1 MKTVLNHKGFTL
13 AEMAIALAISS
24 IAMTLIY
31 ATFNTQ
37 RLAFTTQQQ
46 TAVMQQNIRSAM
58 SFVETEIRMAGFEG
72 FDTATMMPRNTGT
85 GIIAANAA
93 TFVFSADFDDN
104 GSLDAG
110 DTITY
115 TLSGNTLTR
124 NSEIMAY
131 DIEAVGFAYAFEDS
145 ADADN
150 DLELSNGEII
160 WAIDQDGDG
169 VLDRSLDTSGDGVV
183 DISDSAAGTDLNTMI
198 DDDGDSL
205 GNISID
211 RIRTVRIWI
220 LARTRAPIKGYADTS
235 SYKVGTQVVFKND
248 GFRHNLL
255 TSTIKCRNLGLM

>member
-1 MKTVLNHKGFTL
+1 MKTILNHKGFTL
-13 AEMAIALAISS
+13 AEMAVALAISS

-58 SFVETEIRMAGFEG
+58 SFVETEVRMAGFEG
-72 FDTATMMPRNTGT
+72 FDTATMMPRNTGA
-85 GIIAANAA
+85 GITIANAA
-93 TFVFSADFDDN
+93 TFEFSADFDDD
-104 GSLDAG
+104 GSLAG

-124 NSEIMAY
+124 NGVVMAY

-150 DLELSNGEII
+150 NLEMSNGEII

-183 DISDSAAGTDLNTMI
+183 DINDAAAGTALNTMT
-198 DDDGDSL
+198 DDDGDPL

-211 RIRTVRIWI
+211 RIRTVKIWI
-220 LARTRAPIKGYADTS
+220 LARTRAPIKGYTDTS